1 MKILLY
7 KDKSIIFKSPS
18 EIKYKNIFQSKIYEF
33 FYEKLPNQG
42 DYKIYFDTD
51 KISNKELG
59 IDLISEFKKSDE
71 GNKISKFSGGKGL
84 SNEDLNRYRNQ
95 QIIREYLFNN
105 FPEFVGIFQNN
116 ITFQKNCIENAK
128 ILLGIN
134 EIDINNFMDFK
145 AYTNE
150 LYKKTWNRTLNESEK
165 NSGVSTVGEISEKL
179 VEGAFSGLIDN
190 INFFNSKGNDA
201 VKSYGDFVLMC
212 LPNNLWLSV
221 KSGYSRERLLASG
234 YSNDILGV
242 GFFEDFEE
250 FTSESKNRNLKKV
263 GFLAI
268 YCPDI
273 PVSRDQIE
281 NGTNTYNLIQN
292 HFKMQNKDMPKN
304 INGKDFIRKL
314 SSIKDDLG
322 RLLKEKDIKKRTTIG
337 F

>member
-1 MKILLY
+1 MFWKIEVAI
-7 KDKSIIFKSPS
+7 KVA
-18 EIKYKNIFQSKIYEF
+18 EI
-33 FYEKLPNQG
+33 QG
-42 DYKIYFDTD
+42 Y
-51 KISNKELG
+51 L
-59 IDLISEFKKSDE
+59 SDE
-71 GNKISKFSGGKGL
+71 GNKISKFTGGKGL

-234 YSNDILGV
+234 FSNDILGV

-281 NGTNTYNLIQN
+281 NGTNTYDLIQD
-292 HFKMQNKDMPKN
+292 HFKNSHRLYDELLNAGVAREQARMVLPLATTTKIHMT
-304 INGKDFIRKL
+304 GSIRSWIHFL
-314 SSIKDDLG
+314 ELRDDEHAQ
-322 RLLKEKDIKKRTTIG
+322 KEIQLVAKEIKKHFKEQFPIISNALKY
-337 F
+337 